1 VVGQVL
7 AGDPYTGG
15 RLAGRGLGPVLVDA
29 PVLKLK
35 VSDPIRL
42 PGQMLGAWRRR
53 SSPIW
58 SPGPLA

>member
-1 VVGQVL
+1 M
-7 AGDPYTGG
+7 
-15 RLAGRGLGPVLVDA
+15 LVDA